1 MKQLSYA
8 LILAGMFSG
17 SGLVVAAETSPHT
30 VTGNLNFVTDYRFR
44 GISQT
49 FEDPAIQGGFD
60 YAHSSG
66 FYLGTWAS
74 NVEEAEL
81 SGSNMEWDVYGG
93 YTFNVGPVAVNVGGL
108 YYWYPGKDERY
119 YDFDG
124 DGVGDSGFDPNTF
137 EVYVG
142 ATWKWLNVKYSHTTT
157 KLFGF
162 SDSEGS
168 GYLEANAT
176 FALPMDI
183 TLGLH
188 VAKQFVAGDIAPGV
202 AHDDYMDWKIGITKP
217 ILGFNVGLAYVDTD
231 IEANNVTW
239 GYNTA
244 FAKGSQTEDLADG
257 TVVLSI
263 GKTF

>member
-81 SGSNMEWDVYGG
+81 AGSNMEWDVYGG
-93 YTFNVGPVAVNVGGL
+93 YTFTVGEVAVNVGGL
-108 YYWYPGKDERY
+108 YYWYPGKD
-119 YDFDG
+119 DAPLP
-124 DGVGDSGFDPNTF
+124 VGFGFDPNTF
-137 EVYVG
+137 EIYAG

-162 SDSEGS
+162 NDSEGS

-202 AHDDYMDWKIGITKP
+202 SNDDYMDWKIGVTKP

-244 FAKGSQTEDLADG
+244 FAKGSQTKNLTDG

>member
-1 MKQLSYA
+1 MKKLA
-8 LILAGMFSG
+8 HAIILGGLMSG
-17 SGLVVAAETSPHT
+17 AATVMAAETSPHT
-30 VTGNLNFVTDYRFR
+30 VTGNLNFASDYRFR

-81 SGSNMEWDVYGG
+81 AGSNMEWDVYGG
-93 YTFNVGPVAVNVGGL
+93 YTFSVGDVAVNVGGL
-108 YYWYPGKDERY
+108 YYWYPGKDK
-119 YDFDG
+119 
-124 DGVGDSGFDPNTF
+124 VAAGFDPNTF
-137 EVYVG
+137 EVYAG

-162 SDSEGS
+162 ADSEGS

-176 FALPMDI
+176 FALPMDF

-202 AHDDYMDWKIGITKP
+202 SHDDYMDWKVSITKP

-231 IEANNVTW
+231 IEATNLTW

-244 FAKGSQTEDLADG
+244 FPKGSKVENLADG
-257 TVVLSI
+257 TVVLTI